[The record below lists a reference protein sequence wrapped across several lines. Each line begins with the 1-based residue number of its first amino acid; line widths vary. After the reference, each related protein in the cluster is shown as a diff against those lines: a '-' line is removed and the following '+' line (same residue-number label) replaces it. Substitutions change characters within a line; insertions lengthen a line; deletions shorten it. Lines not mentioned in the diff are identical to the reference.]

1 MFSRLFLISVLLF
14 PLGLWAQV
22 KKVTGTVKDEN
33 GIPVPGISVQV
44 KGKTTGALTDASGNF
59 SIDALPVETLI
70 LTAVG
75 YNRQEVALNN
85 SGRPLTITMAS
96 KVTNIGD
103 VVVVGYGTQKKKD
116 LTGAISSVSTKDFKE
131 QPVVNVQQILQ
142 GRAAGVQVISNA
154 GAPGGEVS
162 VRIRGNNSIK
172 GDNNPLYVI
181 DGFVGA
187 DPSTVNPNDIETMD
201 VLKDASSTAIYGSR
215 GANGVIAITTKK
227 GKAGK
232 TNVELMS
239 QFSSAQ
245 VLKKLDLLNAADFA
259 TTANA
264 NALAN
269 GASPIYTDSQIANFK
284 TNGGTNW
291 QDQIFRT
298 APSQEYQLNI
308 SGGNDKT
315 RFYTSGNF
323 LDQQGI
329 IVNSSLKRYALRA
342 SLTSQLYKKLSL
354 HLNAYAVRNE
364 TRNTGITGRDAPVTQ
379 AIAWA
384 PTVPVRDSMGNFTLN
399 DPVGSISFNPLALAM
414 DQRRITHNSNF
425 ATIAGLKYE
434 FVPGLTLDVT
444 GAVNYS
450 NVQSLGYTGPTINT
464 SRQANS
470 SRGSSE
476 NIGIQST
483 NNLTYSHLFNNA
495 HQLTVTGVMEYQS
508 FTSRGFNANANSL
521 TYPGLEYYNLS
532 LAQTYGVGTSY
543 TDYKLLSFLGRVNYD
558 YEGRYYVTAG
568 VRRDGS
574 SKFQNGNQYSTFPSV
589 GIAWKLSEMD
599 FMKNA
604 HFLNN
609 LKIRTGYGITGNQAI
624 NPYQTLTPYQN
635 VSTTLIPGSV
645 TPGIILG
652 NPGNPALKW
661 ETTRQWD
668 IGLDAD
674 MFDNRLS
681 ITADYYNKNTSNL
694 LLSVPIPN
702 YMGGGSV
709 LSNVGKVNNKGI
721 ELAVSGDIIR
731 SAALTWNSAF
741 NISFLRNK
749 VVSLYSDKNIP
760 SGTNVGSGLSPQP
773 EFMIIPGQ
781 PLGTYWG
788 LSYLGTW
795 KPAEAAAAAAYGN
808 APGDAKYLDVD
819 GNKIIDGSDFHMIGH
834 GLPRYSWG
842 WNNTFNWKGFT
853 LNIFVQSLGGYDKLD
868 YTYAAGITANSD
880 MRQAT
885 IADIKNRYIPKQ
897 NETSDIPA
905 FSKTNKNYTV
915 TTRFLEDG
923 TFIRFKNISLSYEL
937 PPSLVKQARITV
949 YLRAVNFITI
959 TKYKGFD
966 PETNSVATGAGSDV
980 NQSIDYGSYP
990 NAKTI
995 TGGVKI
1001 GF

>member
-1 MFSRLFLISVLLF
+1 MSQRLLLFILLLF
-14 PLGLWAQV
+14 PLGMWAQT
-22 KKVTGTVKDEN
+22 KKITGTVKDDT
-33 GIPVPGISVQV
+33 GVPIPGISVQV
-44 KGKTTGALTDASGNF
+44 KGKTTGAMTNASGYF
-59 SIDALPVETLI
+59 EIDAQPAETLTFSAI
-70 LTAVG
+70 N
-75 YNRQEVALNN
+75 YNRQEIPLNN
-85 SGRPLTITMAS
+85 VSLPLIITMAS
-96 KVTNIGD
+96 RVNTIND
-103 VVVVGYGTQKKKD
+103 VVVVGYGTQKKRD
-116 LTGAISSVSTKDFKE
+116 LTGSISSVSTRDFKE

-142 GRAAGVQVISNA
+142 GRAAGVQVVSNA

-181 DGFVGA
+181 DGYVGA

-201 VLKDASSTAIYGSR
+201 ILKDASSTAIYGSR
-215 GANGVIAITTKK
+215 GANGVIVITTKR

-232 TNVELMS
+232 TSIDFMS

-264 NALAN
+264 NAAAN
-269 GASPIYTDSQIANFK
+269 GTTPIYTDAQIANFK
-284 TNGGTNW
+284 SNGGTNW

-298 APSQEYQLNI
+298 APAQEYQLSI

-323 LDQQGI
+323 LNQQGI
-329 IVNSSLKRYALRA
+329 IINSSLKRYALRA
-342 SLTSQLYKKLSL
+342 AVTSQLYKKLQL
-354 HLNAYAVRNE
+354 HVNAYAVRNE
-364 TRNTGITGRDAPVTQ
+364 TMNTGITGRDAPITQ

-384 PTVPVRDSMGNFTLN
+384 PTVPVRDSNGAYTLN
-399 DPVGSISFNPLALAM
+399 DPVGSISFNPVALAT
-414 DQRRITHNSNF
+414 DQRRVTYNSTF

-434 FVPGLTLDVT
+434 FVPGLTFDMT
-444 GAVNYS
+444 GAVNYG
-450 NVQSLGYTGPTINT
+450 NVQTMNYTGASISSART
-464 SRQANS
+464 ANAG
-470 SRGSSE
+470 RGSTE

-495 HQLTVTGVMEYQS
+495 HQLTVTGVMEYQY
-508 FTSRGFNANANSL
+508 FTANGFNANGNSL
-521 TYPGLEYYNLS
+521 TYPGMEYYNLA
-532 LAQTYGVGTSY
+532 LAQTYGVGTNY
-543 TDYKLLSFLGRVNYD
+543 TDYKLLSYLGRVNYD
-558 YEGRYYVTAG
+558 YKGRYYFTAG

-589 GIAWKLSEMD
+589 GAAWKLSEMD
-599 FMKNA
+599 FMKSV

-609 LKIRTGYGITGNQAI
+609 LKIRTGYGVTGNQAI
-624 NPYQTLTPYQN
+624 NPYQTLTTYTN
-635 VSTTLIPGSV
+635 VSTTIIPGSV
-645 TPGIILG
+645 TPGIVLG
-652 NPGNPALKW
+652 NPGNPGLKW

-668 IGLDAD
+668 LGIDAD

-681 ITADYYNKNTSNL
+681 LTADYYNKNTSNL

-709 LSNVGKVNNKGI
+709 LSNVGKVNNRGI

-731 SAALTWNSAF
+731 NGSVTWNSAF
-741 NISFLRNK
+741 NISFLRNR
-749 VVSLYSDKNIP
+749 VVSLYSDKSIP
-760 SGTNVGSGLSPQP
+760 SGTNIGSGLSPQP

-788 LSYLGTW
+788 LTYQGTW
-795 KPAEAAAAAAYGN
+795 KPDEAAAAAAYGN
-808 APGDAKYLDVD
+808 VPGDSKYLDLD
-819 GNKIIDGSDFHMIGH
+819 GNKIIDGSDYHIIGH
-834 GLPRYSWG
+834 GLPKYSWG
-842 WNNTFNWKGFT
+842 FNNTINWKGFT

-937 PPSLVKQARITV
+937 PPSMVKQARITV
-949 YLRAVNFITI
+949 YLRAANFITI

-995 TGGVKI
+995 TAGVKI
-1001 GF
+1001 GL